1 MKTPMIDQPLG
12 GRDVK
17 EWVGSSPNAAIPE
30 YVRDRVFL
38 RFKGRCALTNRK
50 LRAGE
55 YDIDHEKALADG
67 GEHRERNLR
76 PVHRPA
82 HREKTID
89 ENAARDKADRMG
101 RKHRG
106 TWAKPIGNARMPSRP
121 FPKSRRS
128 GEEFDHGL

>member
-1 MKTPMIDQPLG
+1 MATPMIDQPLG

-17 EWVGSSPNAAIPE
+17 EWIGSSPNAKVPE

-38 RFKGRCALTNRK
+38 RFGGRCVLTGIK

-55 YDIDHEKALADG
+55 YNLDHGKALADG
-67 GEHRERNLR
+67 GEHRESNLR

-82 HREKTID
+82 HREKTSA

-106 TWAKPIGNARMPSRP
+106 TWPASKTHLRSRK
-121 FPKSRRS
+121 FQSTRD
-128 GEEFDHGL
+128 FA